1 MGSAGTGEK
10 GSETG
15 RQGLGEGRENRN
27 SEEEKYRQKDTYKHT
42 QRMCVSYPLVFTHL
56 PGQFFAWSHLPWVAA
71 FPTLGQDPQP
81 FDPQPGTFCQKQL
94 VSHKFLS
101 SPPGIWSFIWP
112 LNLWE
117 AARGQAKPT
126 NPWSLL
132 TSSLPGSCPH
142 RRWREGEH
150 SAIESSL

>member
-1 MGSAGTGEK
+1 ML
-10 GSETG
+10 G
-15 RQGLGEGRENRN
+15 RARRVQRQADRDWERGGKTEIQRKRN
-27 SEEEKYRQKDTYKHT
+27 IDRKTHT
-42 QRMCVSYPLVFTHL
+42 NMHKERVLVTHWYSLISQASSL
-56 PGQFFAWSHLPWVAA
+56 PGATLPWVAA

-81 FDPQPGTFCQKQL
+81 FDPPPGTFCQKQL